1 MALPATCDSRKEMCS
16 YCYEWIDAE
25 EIWTDADNKR
35 VCFDCEYFVDKDA
48 YSNEDKREVKDDK
61 SWFSF

>member
-1 MALPATCDSRKEMCS
+1 MCS

-25 EIWTDADNKR
+25 EIWTDSDNKR

>member
-1 MALPATCDSRKEMCS
+1 MALPTTCDTDKDMCS
-16 YCYEWIDAE
+16 YCYEWISVD

-35 VCFDCEYFVDKDA
+35 VCFDCEYFVDK
-48 YSNEDKREVKDDK
+48 SNENDIEKEVKNDK